1 MRWFSHLPSH
11 CGRCSLTLWQ
21 QRAERSVAVPSF
33 PRRPLVEPVSTAER
47 GFFRG
52 AGFFVRVGILSV
64 VALTMFG
71 LLGLRL
77 WSLQVIQGPR
87 FAHVAQAQSF
97 RVIRFPT
104 ARAAIL
110 DDAGRVLA
118 GTSGQLAVTIDTVGL
133 GKTDKRGHW
142 HPNAIGRAQLRRIAW
157 LAHVPLWTLVARV
170 KRSLRRNPFAPAD
183 VLPDVSRSLAF
194 YVEERLSS
202 FRGVQVTNVPSRW
215 YPLGAFGSEFLG
227 LLGQVN
233 PAELREPT
241 YRYARAGQV
250 VGQSGIEAA
259 YDRLLNGGLAR
270 ARVPVDA
277 RGTVVGPLRWVPRH
291 RADRAL
297 ELSVDSRLQRVA
309 EQAIRDG
316 IALAH
321 RNGHSDAQAGAA
333 VVMNPWDGSIYAL
346 ASYPNFD
353 QAAASHNSNYLA
365 SLLRGNSATP
375 LVNRAT
381 QGLYP
386 TGSTFKPIAA
396 EAALSD
402 GLITPSSIIP
412 CTGSLTVG
420 NVVFHNVEA
429 GINADL
435 NLDQALSMSCDTWF
449 YRLGTMFY
457 ARQAATGALDLQ
469 NWAKRLGLGRQTG
482 IDLPGESAGVVPT
495 PGWLRRTFRDPAQQ
509 IWYEG
514 YSVNL
519 SIGQGYLAVTPLQLA
534 VAYSALA
541 NGGTIV
547 RPHVGRAI
555 VDGAGDVLQMLHF
568 RPRGHVALK
577 DAWAIRQGLYD
588 AAHVGTS
595 ASVFASF
602 PIPVAG
608 KTGTAQTPTGSDHS
622 WYATWAPYGHPRVLV
637 VVLIEH
643 GGFGAEA
650 AAPAAKE
657 IYSAFFHVH

>member
-1 MRWFSHLPSH
+1 L
-11 CGRCSLTLWQ
+11 
-21 QRAERSVAVPSF
+21 AVRSF

-52 AGFFVRVGILSV
+52 AGFYVRVGILTA

-97 RVIRFPT
+97 RTVRFPT
-104 ARAAIL
+104 PRAAIL
-110 DDAGRVLA
+110 DDAGRLLA

-133 GKTDKRGHW
+133 GTLDGHARW
-142 HPNAIGRAQLRRIAW
+142 HPNSVGRSQLRRLAR
-157 LAHVPLWTLVARV
+157 LAHVPAWTLLARV
-170 KRSLRRNPFAPAD
+170 KRSLRRDPFAPAI
-183 VLPDVSRSLAF
+183 VLPDVTRNLAF
-194 YVEERLSS
+194 YVEERISS
-202 FRGVQVTNVPSRW
+202 FRGVQVANVPNRW
-215 YPLGAFGSEFLG
+215 YPLGPFGSEFLG
-227 LLGQVN
+227 LLGQVS
-233 PAELREPT
+233 PRELHERA
-241 YRYARAGQV
+241 YRQARAGQV
-250 VGQSGIEAA
+250 VGQSGVEAA

-277 RGTVVGPLRWVPRH
+277 QGRVVGPMRWIPR
-291 RADRAL
+291 RRSDRAL
-297 ELSVDSRLQRVA
+297 ELTIDSRLQRVA
-309 EQAIRDG
+309 ERAIRDG

-321 RNGHSDAQAGAA
+321 ANGHYDSQAGAA
-333 VVMNPWDGSIYAL
+333 VVMNPWNGAIYAL
-346 ASYPNFD
+346 ASYPNFNE
-353 QAAASHNSNYLA
+353 AAASHDPRYLA
-365 SLLRGNSATP
+365 SLLSGNGA

-386 TGSTFKPIAA
+386 TGSTFKPIVA

-402 GLITPSSIIP
+402 GLIAPDSIIP

-429 GINADL
+429 GVNADL

-457 ARQAATGALDLQ
+457 ARQVTTGALDMQ
-469 NWAKRLGLGRQTG
+469 NWAERLGLGHRTG
-482 IDLPGESAGVVPT
+482 LDVPGESAGVVPT
-495 PGWLRRTFRDPAQQ
+495 PGWLRRAFHDPAER

-534 VAYSALA
+534 VAYAALA

-547 RPHVGRAI
+547 RPHVGRAV
-555 VDGAGDVLQMLHF
+555 VDASGRILRMLRF
-568 RPRGHVALK
+568 RPRARVALK
-577 DAWAIRQGLYD
+577 DLWAIRQGLYD

-595 ASVFASF
+595 ASVFGSF
-602 PIPVAG
+602 AIPVAG
-608 KTGTAQTPTGSDHS
+608 KTGTAQTPNGSDHS
-622 WYATWAPYGHPRVLV
+622 WYATWAPYGHPRVVV

-643 GGFGAEA
+643 GGFGAQA

>member
-1 MRWFSHLPSH
+1 M
-11 CGRCSLTLWQ
+11 
-21 QRAERSVAVPSF
+21 AVRSF
-33 PRRPLVEPVSTAER
+33 PRRPLVEPVSSVER

-52 AGFFVRVGILSV
+52 AGFYVRVGVLSV
-64 VALTMFG
+64 IALTMFG
-71 LLGLRL
+71 ILVLRL
-77 WSLQVIQGPR
+77 WSLQVIQGSR
-87 FAHVAQAQSF
+87 FAHVAQAQTF
-97 RVIRFPT
+97 RTVRFPSP
-104 ARAAIL
+104 RAAIL
-110 DDAGRVLA
+110 DSSGRILA
-118 GTSGQLAVTIDTVGL
+118 GTSGQLAVTIDAAGL
-133 GKTDKRGHW
+133 GKTSARGRWVPTSVGHRRL
-142 HPNAIGRAQLRRIAW
+142 RALAH
-157 LAHVPLWTLVARV
+157 LAHVPVWKLVTRV
-170 KRSLRRNPFAPAD
+170 RRSLRRDPFAPAV
-183 VLPDVSRSLAF
+183 VLPDISRKLAF
-194 YVEERLSS
+194 FLEERASA
-202 FRGVQVTNVPSRW
+202 FRGVAVVAEPKRW
-215 YPLGAFGSEFLG
+215 YPQGAFGSEFLG
-227 LLGQVN
+227 LLGQVS
-233 PAELREPT
+233 PHQLHERR
-241 YRYARAGQV
+241 YRGVAAGQI
-250 VGQSGIEAA
+250 VGQSGVEAA
-259 YDRLLNGGLAR
+259 YDRVLNGGVER

-277 RGTVVGPLRWVPRH
+277 RGNVVGPLRWVPKQ
-291 RADRAL
+291 RADREL
-297 ELSVDSRLQRVA
+297 ELTINTRLQRVA

-321 RNGHSDAQAGAA
+321 ANGHYDAAAGAA
-333 VVMNPWDGSIYAL
+333 IAMNPWTGAIYAL
-346 ASYPNFD
+346 ASYPSFSE
-353 QAAASHNSNYLA
+353 AAASHNPAYLA
-365 SLLRGNSATP
+365 SLLSGRNPGGAT
-375 LVNRAT
+375 LLNRAT

-402 GLITPSSIIP
+402 GLITPYSIIP

-429 GINADL
+429 GVNAL
-435 NLDQALSMSCDTWF
+435 LTLPQALSISCDTWF

-457 ARQAATGALDLQ
+457 ARQQQTGALDMQ
-469 NWAKRLGLGRQTG
+469 RWAMRLGLGHLTG
-482 IDLPGESAGVVPT
+482 IDVPGESHGVVPT
-495 PGWLRRTFRDPAQQ
+495 PGWLKRTFRAPAER

-555 VDGAGDVLQMLHF
+555 VTSSGRVLKLLRF
-568 RPRGHVALK
+568 RPRAHLRLK
-577 DAWAIRQGLYD
+577 DAWAIHQGLYD
-588 AAHVGTS
+588 AAHSGTS

-622 WYATWAPYGHPRVLV
+622 WYATWAPYGHPRVVV

-643 GGFGAEA
+643 GGFGVEA

-657 IYSAFFHVH
+657 IYSAFFHVHG

>member
-1 MRWFSHLPSH
+1 
-11 CGRCSLTLWQ
+11 
-21 QRAERSVAVPSF
+21 VAVRSF

-52 AGFFVRVGILSV
+52 AGFYVRVGILTV

-97 RVIRFPT
+97 RIVRFPT
-104 ARAAIL
+104 PRAPIL
-110 DDAGRVLA
+110 DDAGHLLA

-133 GKTDKRGHW
+133 GKLDRQGRW
-142 HPNAIGRAQLRRIAW
+142 HPNAIGRAQLQRLAR
-157 LAHVPLWTLVARV
+157 LAHVPMWKLLARV
-170 KRSLRRNPFAPAD
+170 KRSLRRDPFAPAI
-183 VLPDVSRSLAF
+183 VLPDVTRDVAF
-194 YVEERLSS
+194 YVEERVSS
-202 FRGVQVTNVPSRW
+202 FRGVEVTDVPNRW

-227 LLGQVN
+227 LLGQVS
-233 PAELREPT
+233 PHELHERA
-241 YRYARAGQV
+241 YRQARAGQI
-250 VGQSGIEAA
+250 VGQSGVEAA

-277 RGTVVGPLRWVPRH
+277 RGTVIGPLRLIPQH

-297 ELSVDSRLQRVA
+297 QLTIDSRLQRVA
-309 EQAIRDG
+309 ERAIRDG

-321 RNGHSDAQAGAA
+321 ANGHYDAQAGAA
-333 VVMNPWDGSIYAL
+333 VVMNPWNGAIYAL
-346 ASYPNFD
+346 ASYPNFNE
-353 QAAASHNSNYLA
+353 AAASHDPRYLA
-365 SLLRGNSATP
+365 GLLAGNSSETP

-386 TGSTFKPIAA
+386 VGSTFKPIAA

-402 GLITPSSIIP
+402 GLITPGSIIP

-420 NVVFHNVEA
+420 NIVFHNVEA
-429 GINADL
+429 GVNADL

-457 ARQAATGALDLQ
+457 ARQVATGALDMQ
-469 NWAKRLGLGRQTG
+469 NWAKRLGLGHPTG
-482 IDLPGESAGVVPT
+482 LEIPGESAGVVPT
-495 PGWLRRTFRDPAQQ
+495 PGWLRSTFTSPAER

-547 RPHVGRAI
+547 RPHLGRA
-555 VDGAGDVLQMLHF
+555 VVNGAGNVLRKLRF
-568 RPRGHVALK
+568 PPRGHLTLK
-577 DAWAIRQGLYD
+577 EAWAIRQGLYD

-595 ASVFASF
+595 ASVFSSF

-608 KTGTAQTPTGSDHS
+608 KTGTAQTPNGSDHS
-622 WYATWAPYGHPRVLV
+622 WYATWAPYGHPRVVV

-657 IYSAFFHVH
+657 IYSAFFHVHG